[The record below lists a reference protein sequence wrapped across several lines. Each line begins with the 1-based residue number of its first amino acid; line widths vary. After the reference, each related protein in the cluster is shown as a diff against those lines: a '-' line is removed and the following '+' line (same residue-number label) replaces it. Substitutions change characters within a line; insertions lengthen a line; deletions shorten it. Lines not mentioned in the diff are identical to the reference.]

1 MHLSV
6 IKYDTALMSVIKH
19 LENRDLLHKIIML
32 MFPDD
37 LGENPRKHFDIIFRL
52 ERAIIILQST
62 MIPSGNRLPR
72 GYQLQSTKDL
82 SAAYSKLKVGMVV
95 RFRLDANTSLRRP
108 IEPEEWIPHLEDEG
122 GTLTKVKTH
131 RVGCRT
137 FDERA
142 KWLERAMTYA
152 GAEVIGNFGMESL
165 PLIRFTHSTGEGKM
179 GILEAT
185 RFDGFLKIVDLEKFM
200 KALQGGIGQGKPY
213 GLALLSIA

>member
-6 IKYDTALMSVIKH
+6 IKYDAALMSVIKH

-37 LGENPRKHFDIIFRL
+37 LGEHPRKHFDILYRI
-52 ERAIIILQST
+52 ERAMILLQST

-82 SAAYSKLKVGMVV
+82 SQAYSRLKVGMTL

-108 IEPEEWIPHLEDEG
+108 IEPQEWIPDLLEEG
-122 GTLTKVKTH
+122 NTLTKVKTH

-152 GAEVIGNFGMESL
+152 GAEVVGNYGMESL
-165 PLIRFTHSTGEGKM
+165 PLVRFTHSTGEGKP

-185 RFDGFLKIVDLEKFM
+185 RVDGVLVIRVLEKLE
-200 KALQGGIGQGKPY
+200 KALKGGIGQGKSY
-213 GLALLSIA
+213 GLGLLSIA